1 MAVQTHAREVGAAE
15 AAGAPPPREAALPRP
30 TPLRDPRLPPPGRRR
45 GSSTGGRGAHLVARP
60 HPRPRRPLPQAR
72 RRGPLERGRRAPPPR
87 QAAAHWDR
95 VGCPAPPAAAAAVG
109 LGEAPR
115 RTELGGPDLSGSTE
129 ADRQGKRAD
138 LGRVQSEKRVPNGGG
153 ALVPA
158 LGSATSRFRC
168 SQKVLSGD
176 DSLLRELPAMCRPEA
191 IGC

>member
-1 MAVQTHAREVGAAE
+1 MGGGPRTFPGGLSKWQYKRMHEKLARQKQRGLLRHEKQLYLARLRSEIRASRLPGAAAE
-15 AAGAPPPREAALPRP
+15 A
-30 TPLRDPRLPPPGRRR
+30 PPG
-45 GSSTGGRGAHLVARP
+45 GEGPTSSRAHIRALADRF
-60 HPRPRRPLPQAR
+60 RRPGAEDLWNEDD
-72 RRGPLERGRRAPPPR
+72 G
-87 QAAAHWDR
+87 
-95 VGCPAPPAAAAAVG
+95 
-109 LGEAPR
+109 PR

-129 ADRQGKRAD
+129 AFRQGKRAD